1 MLNIYKYVLIALTI
15 VILAGAATGE
25 EWNRTFGGSGADYMY
40 NVNQTADGGYVIVGE
55 TSGNAWLIK
64 TDANGKEQWKKTL
77 VEGKALHV
85 RQDSDRGYSI
95 VGQRER
101 DTYLIGECVKSINGT
116 VCWDMWPPY
125 VIFWLIK
132 TDAKGNKQW
141 ETNLT
146 IKGKNDNIAVV
157 AQTSD
162 GGYILLTTTNS
173 YGKGY
178 FKYSWLS
185 YLIKMSSNGTEQWN
199 RTFGKDI
206 FVDFFR
212 QEIKGNE
219 TIYGAKKYD
228 YANSVQETQDRGYI
242 LAGSNAMLFKIS
254 ADGNEEWNATI
265 EGRKDEQVSSI
276 QQTED
281 GGYILTGRTPQNATY
296 GDIFLIKTDDS
307 GKKQWNRTFG
317 GVKDESVADIEMT
330 SDGGYLL
337 AGRTSSYGSGNFD
350 AWLIKTDENGDE
362 QWNRTFGGNRTDQ
375 ASSVYQT
382 RDGGYIVSARTN
394 SYGAGDY
401 DAWLIKVENDENDAV
416 SSQKSIAGFEI
427 LELIFSVV
435 IILFVNRKNHNK

>member
-1 MLNIYKYVLIALTI
+1 MLNLYNYVTLSI
-15 VILAGAATGE
+15 VILVARIIFRNEKINNIHAKVTITVLAIILLAGASGAATEE
-25 EWNRTFGGSGADYMY
+25 EWNRTFGGSGADYTY

-55 TSGNAWLIK
+55 TSGNAWLVK

-77 VEGKALHV
+77 IEGKALFA
-85 RQDSDRGYSI
+85 RQDSDGGYSI
-95 VGQRER
+95 IGQTQR
-101 DTYLIGECVKSINGT
+101 DTYLIGECIEYK
-116 VCWDMWPPY
+116 CWDMWPPY

-146 IKGKNDNIAVV
+146 IKGTNDKIAVV
-157 AQTSD
+157 QHASD

-173 YGKGY
+173 YGNGY

-206 FVDFFR
+206 FVDRFR
-212 QEIKGNE
+212 QEIRGNE

-228 YANSVQETQDRGYI
+228 YANSVQQTRDRGYI

-254 ADGNEEWNATI
+254 TDGNEEWNATI
-265 EGRKDEQVSSI
+265 EGRKDEHVSSI

-296 GDIFLIKTDDS
+296 GDVFLIKTDDS
-307 GKKQWNRTFG
+307 GRK
-317 GVKDESVADIEMT
+317 
-330 SDGGYLL
+330 
-337 AGRTSSYGSGNFD
+337 
-350 AWLIKTDENGDE
+350 

-375 ASSVYQT
+375 ASSVHQT
-382 RDGGYIVSARTN
+382 RDGGYIVSAWTN

-401 DAWLIKVENDENDAV
+401 DAWLIKVESDENHAV
-416 SSQKSIAGFEI
+416 SSEKSIAGFEI
-427 LELIFSVV
+427 MELIFSVV
-435 IILFVNRKNHNK
+435 IILFFNRKNHNK